1 MNRFVVTLAFV
12 ACAFGAPM
20 PDADADP
27 SYGHALA
34 APVATIAHA
43 PVAIGQSHHTYAAGP
58 PIVQQHVEYGVVGHQ
73 TVQVGVQK
81 VQAGHQYVAAGQEVI
96 PQPAVSYVAGEA
108 QNLVETRPLP
118 PPAIP
123 AAPAPL
129 AAIPPA
135 PIPAGPAPIDTV
147 VQERILAPVRT
158 HTIVTPQQT
167 QIVPQLQVNKYNVD
181 VPVNVP
187 VPVERE
193 VLVTKH
199 VPRPYTVEVP
209 RPVAVPAPYKVH
221 PVQEIIE
228 QPHIHHAT
236 YTTQHVAPVAVAH
249 AAPVAVAAPVA
260 HAAVV
265 APGAAY
271 AAQW

>member
-1 MNRFVVTLAFV
+1 MNRFVATLAFV

-20 PDADADP
+20 PEADADA
-27 SYGHALA
+27 SYGIAAA
-34 APVATIAHA
+34 APLGAYAHA
-43 PVAIGQSHHTYAAGP
+43 PVAIGQTHHTYAAGP

-73 TVQVGVQK
+73 TVQVGTQQ

-96 PQPAVSYVAGEA
+96 PQPAHSYVAGA
-108 QNLVETRPLP
+108 VQNLVETHPLP
-118 PPAIP
+118 PPIIP
-123 AAPAPL
+123 APPAPI

-135 PIPAGPAPIDTV
+135 PIPAGPAPADTV

-158 HTIVTPQQT
+158 HTIITPQQT

-199 VPRPYTVEVP
+199 VAKPYTVEVP
-209 RPVAVPAPYKVH
+209 RAVAVPTPYKVH
-221 PVQEIIE
+221 PVQQIVE

-236 YTTQHVAPVAVAH
+236 YTTHHAQAVVAPVAAYAH
-249 AAPVAVAAPVA
+249 AAPIAHAAVAAPVA
-260 HAAVV
+260 
-265 APGAAY
+265 AY

>member
-1 MNRFVVTLAFV
+1 MNRFVATLAFV
-12 ACAFGAPM
+12 AACAFGSPL
-20 PDADADP
+20 PDADA
-27 SYGHALA
+27 SYGLA
-34 APVATIAHA
+34 AIAHA
-43 PVAIGQSHHTYAAGP
+43 PVAIGQTHQTYAAGP

-73 TVQVGVQK
+73 TVQVGTQQ

-96 PQPAVSYVAGEA
+96 PQPAVSYVAGA
-108 QNLVETRPLP
+108 PQNLVETRALP
-118 PPAIP
+118 PPVIP
-123 AAPAPL
+123 APPAPI

-135 PIPAGPAPIDTV
+135 PIPAGFAPPDTV

-158 HTIVTPQQT
+158 HTVITPQQT

-199 VPRPYTVEVP
+199 VARPYTVEVP
-209 RPVAVPAPYKVH
+209 RPVPVPAPYAVH
-221 PVQEIIE
+221 PVQEIVE

-236 YTTQHVAPVAVAH
+236 YTTHAVAPIAAAVAPG
-249 AAPVAVAAPVA
+249 AGYAA

-265 APGAAY
+265 AAPVGAY